1 MLFNS
6 IGDILEL
13 LVNRDWDTFR
23 STVLSSRSVFR
34 HLASAISSCS
44 QLNGMTLLHAAVR
57 YNPPLD
63 VIEQMIEYCPTMPA
77 ARDVVNRTPLHVAAG
92 SGASAGLLNIIARAN
107 PEACDVQDEGG
118 KTPLHFVCDS
128 SAVLFE
134 DDQNVNNN
142 NNNNRRPNHDAI
154 STLLS
159 YSFHASILRDDEEM
173 SPREHAIRSNASGR
187 TVSLLYSCQ
196 GLARRHQQQ
205 QQQQLQQQRR
215 AARAADD
222 VDTLV
227 ISVTTMS
234 VSERSNG
241 SNSNSTLRTG
251 TVRS

>member
-1 MLFNS
+1 MFNS

-23 STVLSSRSVFR
+23 STVLSSRGVFR

-92 SGASAGLLNIIARAN
+92 SGASASLLNIIARAD

-128 SAVLFE
+128 SAILFE

-142 NNNNRRPNHDAI
+142 RRPDHDAI

-159 YSFHASILRDDEEM
+159 YSFHASILRDDKEM
-173 SPREHAIRSNASGR
+173 SPREHAIRSNASDR
-187 TVSLLYSCQ
+187 TVNLLYSCQ
-196 GLARRHQQQ
+196 ALARRHQQQ

-215 AARAADD
+215 LAARS
-222 VDTLV
+222 V

-234 VSERSNG
+234 VSERSVG